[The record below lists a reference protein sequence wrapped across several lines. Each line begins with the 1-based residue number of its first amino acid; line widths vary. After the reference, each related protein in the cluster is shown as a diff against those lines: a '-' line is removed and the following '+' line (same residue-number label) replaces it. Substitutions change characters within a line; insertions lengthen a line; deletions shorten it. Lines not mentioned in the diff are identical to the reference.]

1 MHRNIRIEL
10 PDPAKFIEAMNNNE
24 LYQIEGEFIC
34 DFGYETKPFTDYEP
48 NDEYPNCC
56 EYHRSIQIAVNSW
69 FTKFPDCCSEH
80 QKLKA
85 KSWFRKEEFSHVPD
99 KILRQISITENFIAD
114 KIGDDSWYEE
124 ITDYLTYNFESFGTP
139 GVGSHLYFS
148 YISHWISNNKP
159 KEYEF
164 PKSKRNQLKNFLDGL
179 SDESN
184 KSNIDLNKLK
194 STLDKWLKA
203 FPSISY
209 FEQVKKQIK
218 RKTPFGIILHEPS
231 HNRFTGLTKF
241 KIKTEVELI
250 EILVGATKN
259 LLSNFNSYE
268 LVNKGVINDAH
279 KHQLE
284 LIGEAHSLKQSQ
296 LLAEYNDTEIKY
308 VKIIKKWLKN
318 EKEYFKE
325 ITPLI
330 KNTKSMAQ
338 NFAIEK
344 RNTFDKDYLKVF
356 LKDKT
361 KIEQVAAI
369 LASLD
374 SIHKANVTENTQL
387 DITVYPAKMYQI
399 DEVESEVTANLNSFF
414 ETGELDPVFE
424 DKISLISAQ
433 GYADIL
439 NHIYVFGRNL
449 EKLKQLH
456 SKFDEEGFREY
467 FLPYLNAISRKHSAT
482 GETFNKIGKT
492 DILIQDQNGL
502 NVFIAECK
510 LWKGEGELL
519 KAIDQLLERYVTWR
533 DEKVALIIFN
543 KDMQGFSDLIL
554 KAKNKVQEH
563 TQFNSFIGQRFDTSF
578 SYTFKNSDDPKRII
592 QLELIIFNCK

>member
-24 LYQIEGEFIC
+24 LFQVEGEFIC
-34 DFGYETKPFTDYEP
+34 DYGYDTKPFVEYEP
-48 NDEYPNCC
+48 NDEFPHCC
-56 EYHRSIQIAVNSW
+56 EYHKSIESSVNNW
-69 FTKFPDCCSEH
+69 FDKFPNCCDEH
-80 QKLKA
+80 IKLKK
-85 KSWFRKEEFSHVPD
+85 KSWFNKEEFLHVPN
-99 KILRQISITENFIAD
+99 KILKQISMTENFIAE
-114 KIGDDSWYEE
+114 KICQENWFKE
-124 ITDYLTYNFESFGTP
+124 ITDYLSYNFDSFGTP
-139 GVGSHLYFS
+139 GVGSHLYYS
-148 YISHWISNNKP
+148 YMSHWIANNKP

-164 PKSKRNQLKNFLDGL
+164 PKSKRSQLKSFLEGL
-179 SDESN
+179 SDVSK
-184 KSNIDLNKLK
+184 KSETDLTKLK

-203 FPSISY
+203 FPSIGY
-209 FEQVKKQIK
+209 FGDAKRVIK

-231 HNRFTGLTKF
+231 YNRFTGLTKF

-250 EILVGATKN
+250 EILISATKN
-259 LLSNFNSYE
+259 LLFNFNSSE
-268 LVNKGVINDAH
+268 LLKKGLIKDAQ
-279 KHQLE
+279 KHQIE
-284 LIGEAHSLKQSQ
+284 LIGETHSLKQSQ
-296 LLAEYNDTEIKY
+296 LLTEYNSTEIKY

-318 EKEYFKE
+318 EKAFFNE

-330 KNTKSMAQ
+330 QKAPSMAQ
-338 NFAIEK
+338 HFAIEK

-361 KIEQVAAI
+361 KIEQVASI
-369 LASLD
+369 LSSLD
-374 SIHKANVTENTQL
+374 SIRKANVTENKNL
-387 DITVYPAKMYQI
+387 DITVYPAKMYDI
-399 DEVESEVTANLNSFF
+399 DGVELEVNANLNSFF

-424 DKISLISAQ
+424 DKISLLSSQ
-433 GYADIL
+433 GYSDIL

-467 FLPYLNAISRKHSAT
+467 FLPYLNAISSKHSAT

-492 DILIQDQNGL
+492 DILIQDESGL

-519 KAIDQLLERYVTWR
+519 KAIDQLLDRYVTWR

-543 KDMQGFSDLIL
+543 KDMQGFSDLIT
-554 KAKNKVQEH
+554 KAKNKMQEH
-563 TQFNSFIGQRFDTSF
+563 KQFNSFIGQRYDTSF
-578 SYTFKNSDDPKRII
+578 SYTFKHSDDPKRII